1 MSTVRQVG
9 TKCEV
14 VVGTLRMVVDP
25 ALGGRILEFSCRGR
39 NALVTSG
46 PQVGSTFWISP
57 QALWD
62 WPPPAEIDS
71 SLYGVRTDSESVT
84 LTGSV
89 SQMLGVYVTK
99 RFTTDPGIP
108 AVNIEYAIVNAKAV
122 PVNVAPWEVS
132 RVAGGL
138 TFYPSRSRRLAISS
152 LPTMESQGYV
162 WYDYNPL
169 LIGGGGS
176 PKLFDT
182 SRGGWIANVNQGLLF
197 LKIFDNIKAQE
208 AAPGEAEVE
217 VYAHPDVNHP
227 YVEVEQ
233 QGPYST
239 LVPGDRLIWSVQWRL
254 YEVPPDLDV
263 SPGSEMLIQW
273 VESLTFKPTVRT
285 R

>member
-14 VVGTLRMVVDP
+14 VADTLRMVVDP
-25 ALGGRILEFSCRGR
+25 ALGGRIMELSCRGR

-57 QALWD
+57 QALWG
-62 WPPPAEIDS
+62 WPPPVEIDS
-71 SLYGVRTDSESVT
+71 APYAVQIDSGRVT
-84 LTGSV
+84 LTGNV
-89 SQMLGVYVTK
+89 SPVLGVYVIK
-99 RFTTDPGIP
+99 HFTAAPGIP
-108 AVNIEYAIVNAKAV
+108 AVNVEYVVVNEKAE

-138 TFYPSRSRRLAISS
+138 TFYPSRSQRLAISN
-152 LPTMESQGYV
+152 LPIIESQGYV

-169 LIGGGGS
+169 LIGGRGN

-197 LKIFDNIKAQE
+197 LKIFDNIKVQE

-217 VYAHPDVNHP
+217 VYAHPDANHP

-239 LVPGDRLIWSVQWRL
+239 LVPGGRLTWSVQWRL
-254 YEVPPDLDV
+254 YEVPPDLDI

-273 VESLTFKPTVRT
+273 VEGL
-285 R
+285 